1 MSLDALT
8 RRAIALALEED
19 FGGPGDV
26 TSVLI
31 PADAT
36 GRARVLVKS
45 DLVLA
50 GQDAFVEVF
59 RQVDASMTVR
69 FDVPDGTALSRGASA
84 GEVSGPARSIL
95 MAERTALN
103 LMQRLCGIATMS
115 RRAADAVAGTKAR
128 VVDTRKTTPA
138 WRALEKAAV
147 RAGGCFNH
155 RFGLFDGVL
164 IKDNHV
170 AAMGG
175 VRAAIEAARA
185 SAHHLLK
192 IECEV
197 DSLDQLD
204 EAIAAGADVVLL
216 DNMDDATMAEAVRR
230 VAGRAVLEASG
241 GVTLERLGSIA
252 RTGVDLISMG
262 ALTHSATAADIS
274 LEWLV

>member
-1 MSLDALT
+1 MSVDALT

-19 FGGPGDV
+19 FGPGDV
-26 TSVLI
+26 TSSLI
-31 PADAT
+31 DADAT
-36 GRARVLVKS
+36 GRATVLVKS
-45 DLVLA
+45 PLVLA

-69 FDVPDGTALSRGASA
+69 FDVPDGTALSPGDSA
-84 GEVSGPARSIL
+84 GEVSGSARSIL

-103 LMQRLCGIATMS
+103 LLQRMCGIASMS

-147 RAGGCFNH
+147 RAGGCHNH

-170 AAMGG
+170 ASKGG
-175 VRAAIEAARA
+175 VRAAIEAARS

-197 DSLDQLD
+197 DSLEQLE
-204 EAIAAGADVVLL
+204 EALAAGADVVLL
-216 DNMDDATMAEAVRR
+216 DNMDDATMTEAVRIT
-230 VAGRAVLEASG
+230 AGRAILEASG
-241 GVTLERLGSIA
+241 GVTLERLPSIA
-252 RTGVDLISMG
+252 KTGVDLISMG
-262 ALTHSATAADIS
+262 ALTHSAKAADIS
-274 LEWLV
+274 LDWVA